1 MRKALTV
8 ILTVLLLAGY
18 IPPPIA
24 KAETGLVIDARFLKI
39 KMIVDGIPENSS
51 MVVNLTVGY
60 DKKDDF
66 KWATWDS
73 IFIMSDSVGG
83 GERVILRPD
92 HYETGVPPNSGR
104 IRNLI
109 VSKNTVTFDLI
120 RSIDRPVH
128 IVCVKRGENDY
139 DFRGTST
146 YYSDIMKRSMTEE
159 WVLTDKIILE
169 SKEVFGFP
177 DQVEKAPKKR
187 K

>member
-1 MRKALTV
+1 MRRVLTV
-8 ILTVLLLAGY
+8 ILTVLLLVVY
-18 IPPPIA
+18 IAPPIA
-24 KAETGLVIDARFLKI
+24 KAETEFVIDAHFLKI

-60 DKKDDF
+60 DKKDDS

-73 IFIMSDSVGG
+73 IFIMSDSLGG
-83 GERVILRPD
+83 GERVVLRPD

-109 VSKNTVTFDLI
+109 VSENRVTFDLI

-128 IVCVKRGENDY
+128 IVCVKRGEDDY

-146 YYSDIMKRSMTEE
+146 YYSNIMKRTMTEE
-159 WVLTDKIILE
+159 WVLTDKIILQ
-169 SKEVFGFP
+169 SKEVFGIP